1 MEQENPGSAVKA
13 KQGRDATGDER
24 RELWWAEA
32 SIWTERMVSALGRA
46 CPCEGG
52 GRQRRQVVQFD

>member
-1 MEQENPGSAVKA
+1 MEQQSPGSALEA
-13 KQGRDATGDER
+13 KQGRDVTGGES

-32 SIWTERMVSALGRA
+32 SIWTDRMVSALGRA

-52 GRQRRQVVQFD
+52 GRQRWQVV